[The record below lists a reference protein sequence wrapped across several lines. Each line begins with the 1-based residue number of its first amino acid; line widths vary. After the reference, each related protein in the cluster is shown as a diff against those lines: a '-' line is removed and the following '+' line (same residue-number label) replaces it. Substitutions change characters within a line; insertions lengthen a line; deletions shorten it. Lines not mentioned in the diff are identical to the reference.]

1 MSEDYLW
8 DKTGSDPEIE
18 RLETVLRKL
27 AYKEK
32 EPPPLPAKVLTL
44 PAVRP
49 SWFHGLRLAFALA
62 CVAVLSLGLATLV
75 FLQKRTSL
83 DQIATVASPQDS
95 TTPPPAIENKEPK
108 IGPAIVS
115 PSVTRRDFVPVRQI
129 AAPRKSV
136 AIKTV
141 HKEVQRKPEV
151 KFTNE
156 ELYAY
161 NQLMLALS
169 ITSSKLKIVNDKV
182 NGSDGLAADT
192 ADSHN
197 LLR

>member
-1 MSEDYLW
+1 MSDDYLW

-18 RLETVLRKL
+18 TLETVLRTL
-27 AYKEK
+27 AYKESN
-32 EPPPLPAKVLTL
+32 PPPIPAKVLTL
-44 PAVRP
+44 PAARP

-62 CVAVLSLGLATLV
+62 CVAVLAFGLGTLV
-75 FLQKRTSL
+75 FIQKRTSPE
-83 DQIATVASPQDS
+83 QVSTVAPPQDLAPPVTVSTPIIDPVRTAPPVMRKDLIPVRLS
-95 TTPPPAIENKEPK
+95 TTPRK
-108 IGPAIVS
+108 
-115 PSVTRRDFVPVRQI
+115 VT
-129 AAPRKSV
+129 

-141 HKEVQRKPEV
+141 HKAFQRKPEV

-182 NGSDGLAADT
+182 NGSDGQAADT
-192 ADSHN
+192 ADS
-197 LLR
+197 R